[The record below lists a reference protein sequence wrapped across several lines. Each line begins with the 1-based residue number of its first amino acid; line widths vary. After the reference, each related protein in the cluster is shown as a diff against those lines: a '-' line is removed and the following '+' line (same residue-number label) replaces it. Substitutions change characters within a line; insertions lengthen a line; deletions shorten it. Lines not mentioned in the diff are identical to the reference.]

1 MPWQGM
7 HCRAMRF
14 SKKLL
19 KYFIMEFTLKNQ
31 DATSVILSVNI
42 QEADYSALVEKQL
55 KNFRQ
60 KANIPGF
67 RPGMVPMGLI
77 KKQYGTA
84 VKAEEI
90 NKLLQTKIFEY
101 IRENKVDMLGEPLPI
116 EEQQANI
123 NMVEDKEFTFEFEIA
138 LAPKFDAV
146 LDKNDKLAYY
156 RILPTDEMVQ
166 GQVNAYAQ
174 RCGEYK
180 QVDSYENGDM
190 LKGTLAESV
199 EDGVVVREAV
209 MMPSYM
215 KNDEQK
221 ALFAGVKVNDVVT
234 FNPSVAFDGNEAELA
249 SLLKV
254 EKGEVAAHNGEFTFT
269 VAEITRFV
277 ASELN
282 QNVFD
287 AAFGKDA
294 VKSEEEFRAK
304 ISEQFEARFEV
315 ESDYKLLMDVRK
327 YLMEK
332 VGKLEFNESIL
343 RRIMDTNKAEGAE
356 AVSEE
361 DFQKSLTE
369 LTWHLIKE
377 QLARK
382 FEVKVDDNDVLSV
395 AKDATRDQF
404 AQYGMANVPDDLLE
418 NYAKEM
424 LKQDKTREAL
434 INRAV
439 DVKLIAAIKGA
450 VTLEEEKVSVEDFN
464 KKVSENA

>member
-1 MPWQGM
+1 
-7 HCRAMRF
+7 
-14 SKKLL
+14 
-19 KYFIMEFTLKNQ
+19 MEFTLKNQ
-31 DATSVILSVNI
+31 DATSAILSVNI
-42 QEADYSALVEKQL
+42 QEADYAALVEKQL

-60 KANIPGF
+60 KANVPGF

-101 IRENKVDMLGEPLPI
+101 IRENKIDMLGEPLPI

-123 NMVEDKEFTFEFEIA
+123 NMVDDKDFTFEFEIA

-146 LDKNDKLAYY
+146 LDKNDALAYY
-156 RILPTDEMVQ
+156 KIQPTDEMVQ
-166 GQVNAYAQ
+166 GQVDAFAQ

-180 QVDSYENGDM
+180 QVESYENGDM
-190 LKGTLAESV
+190 LKGTLTEAV
-199 EDGVVVREAV
+199 ENGVVVREAV

-215 KNDEQK
+215 KNEDQK
-221 ALFAGVKVNDVVT
+221 ALFAGSKVNDVVT
-234 FNPSVAFDGNEAELA
+234 FNPFTAFDGNEAELA

-254 EKGEVAAHNGEFTFT
+254 EKSEVVAHNGEFTF
-269 VAEITRFV
+269 AISEITRFV
-277 ASELN
+277 ASEVN

-304 ISEQFEARFEV
+304 IAEQFEARFEV
-315 ESDYKLLMDVRK
+315 ESDYKLLMDVRD
-327 YLMEK
+327 YLMNK
-332 VGKLEFNESIL
+332 VGKLEFNEAIL
-343 RRIMDTNKAEGAE
+343 RRIMDSNKAEGE
-356 AVSEE
+356 VVSEE

-369 LTWHLIKE
+369 LRWHLVKE
-377 QLARK
+377 QLAKK
-382 FEVKVDDNDVLSV
+382 FEIKIDDNDVLNV
-395 AKDATRDQF
+395 AKGATRDQF
-404 AQYGMANVPDDLLE
+404 AQYGMANVPEDLLE

-424 LKQDKTREAL
+424 LKQEKTREAL

-439 DVKLIAAIKGA
+439 DVKLIQGIKAAI
-450 VTLEEEKVSVEDFN
+450 TLNEEKVSVEDFN

>member
-1 MPWQGM
+1 
-7 HCRAMRF
+7 
-14 SKKLL
+14 
-19 KYFIMEFTLKNQ
+19 MEFTLKNQ
-31 DATSVILSVNI
+31 DATSAILSVNI
-42 QEADYSALVEKQL
+42 QEADYAALVEKQL

-60 KANIPGF
+60 KANVPGF

-101 IRENKVDMLGEPLPI
+101 IRENKIDMLGEPLPI
-116 EEQQANI
+116 EAQQANI
-123 NMVEDKEFTFEFEIA
+123 NMAEDKEFTFEFEIA

-146 LDKNDKLAYY
+146 LDKGDALAYY
-156 RILPTDEMVQ
+156 KIQPTEEMIQ
-166 GQVNAYAQ
+166 GQVNAFAQ

-180 QVDSYENGDM
+180 QVESFENGDM
-190 LKGTLAESV
+190 LKGTLTEAV
-199 EDGVVVREAV
+199 ENGVVVREAV

-215 KNDEQK
+215 KNDDQK
-221 ALFAGVKVNDVVT
+221 ALFSGAKVNDVVT
-234 FNPSVAFDGNEAELA
+234 FNPFTAFDGNEAELA

-254 EKGEVAAHNGEFTFT
+254 EKSEVAAHNGEFTFAVT
-269 VAEITRFV
+269 EITRFV
-277 ASELN
+277 ASEIN

-304 ISEQFEARFEV
+304 IAEQFEARFEV
-315 ESDYKLLMDVRK
+315 ESDYKLLIDVRD
-327 YLMEK
+327 YLMNK
-332 VGKLEFNESIL
+332 VGKLEFNEAIL
-343 RRIMDTNKAEGAE
+343 RRIMDSNQPEGAE

-369 LTWHLIKE
+369 LRWHLVKE
-377 QLARK
+377 QLAKK
-382 FEVKVDDNDVLSV
+382 FEIKIDDNDVLEV
-395 AKDATRDQF
+395 AKAATRDQF
-404 AQYGMANVPDDLLE
+404 AQYGMANVPEDLLE

-424 LKQDKTREAL
+424 LKQEKTREAL

-439 DVKLIAAIKGA
+439 DVKLIQGIKAAI
-450 VTLEEEKVSVEDFN
+450 TLNEEKVSVEDFN

>member
-1 MPWQGM
+1 
-7 HCRAMRF
+7 
-14 SKKLL
+14 
-19 KYFIMEFTLKNQ
+19 MEFTLKNQ
-31 DATSVILSVNI
+31 DATSAILSVNI
-42 QEADYSALVEKQL
+42 QEADYAALVEKQL

-60 KANIPGF
+60 KANVPGF

-101 IRENKVDMLGEPLPI
+101 IRENKIDMLGEPLPI
-116 EEQQANI
+116 EAQQANI
-123 NMVEDKEFTFEFEIA
+123 NMAEDKEFTFEFEIA

-146 LDKNDKLAYY
+146 LDKGDALAYY
-156 RILPTDEMVQ
+156 KIQPTEEMIQ
-166 GQVNAYAQ
+166 GQVNAFAQ

-180 QVDSYENGDM
+180 QVESFENGDM
-190 LKGTLAESV
+190 LKGTLTEAV
-199 EDGVVVREAV
+199 ENGVVVREAV

-215 KNDEQK
+215 KNDDQK
-221 ALFAGVKVNDVVT
+221 ALFSGAKVNDVVT
-234 FNPSVAFDGNEAELA
+234 FNPFTAFDGNEAELA

-254 EKGEVAAHNGEFTFT
+254 EKSEVAAHNGEFTFAVT
-269 VAEITRFV
+269 EITRFV
-277 ASELN
+277 ASEIN

-304 ISEQFEARFEV
+304 IAEQFEARFEV
-315 ESDYKLLMDVRK
+315 ESDYKLLMDVRD
-327 YLMEK
+327 YLMNK
-332 VGKLEFNESIL
+332 VGKLEFNEAIL
-343 RRIMDTNKAEGAE
+343 RRIMDSNQPEGAE

-369 LTWHLIKE
+369 LRWHLVKE
-377 QLARK
+377 QLAKK
-382 FEVKVDDNDVLSV
+382 FEIKIDDNDVLEV
-395 AKDATRDQF
+395 AKAATRDQF
-404 AQYGMANVPDDLLE
+404 AQYGMANVPEDLLE

-424 LKQDKTREAL
+424 LKQEKTREAL

-439 DVKLIAAIKGA
+439 DVKLIQGIKAAI
-450 VTLEEEKVSVEDFN
+450 TLNEEKVSVEDFN

>member
-1 MPWQGM
+1 
-7 HCRAMRF
+7 
-14 SKKLL
+14 
-19 KYFIMEFTLKNQ
+19 MEFTLKNQ
-31 DATSVILSVNI
+31 SAASAILSVNI

-60 KANIPGF
+60 KANVPGF

-101 IRENKVDMLGEPLPI
+101 IRENKIDMLGEPLPI
-116 EEQQANI
+116 ESQQAGI
-123 NMVEDKEFTFEFEIA
+123 NMAEDKEFTFEFEIA

-156 RILPTDEMVQ
+156 RIQPTDEMIE
-166 GQVNAYAQ
+166 GQVNAFAQ

-180 QVDSYENGDM
+180 QVEAYENGDM

-199 EDGVVVREAV
+199 EEGIVVREAV

-221 ALFAGVKVNDVVT
+221 ALFAGSKLNDVVT
-234 FNPSVAFDGNEAELA
+234 FNPSVAFDNNEAELA

-269 VAEITRFV
+269 ITEITRFV

-282 QNVFD
+282 QTVFD
-287 AAFGKDA
+287 AAFGKDVVTNEA
-294 VKSEEEFRAK
+294 DFRAK
-304 ISEQFEARFEV
+304 IAEQFESRFEV
-315 ESDYKLLMDVRK
+315 ESDYKLLMDVRT

-332 VGKLEFNESIL
+332 VGKLEYDESIL
-343 RRIMDTNKAEGAE
+343 RRIMDGSKQGET
-356 AVSEE
+356 VSEE

-382 FEVKVDDNDVLSV
+382 FEVKVEDNDVLDV
-395 AKDATRDQF
+395 AKAATRDQF

-439 DVKLIAAIKGA
+439 DVKLIQAIKGV

>member
-1 MPWQGM
+1 
-7 HCRAMRF
+7 
-14 SKKLL
+14 
-19 KYFIMEFTLKNQ
+19 MEFTLKNQ
-31 DATSVILSVNI
+31 DATSAILSVNI
-42 QEADYSALVEKQL
+42 QEADYAALVEKQL

-60 KANIPGF
+60 KANVPGF

-101 IRENKVDMLGEPLPI
+101 IRENKIDMLGEPLPI

-156 RILPTDEMVQ
+156 RIQPTDEMIQ
-166 GQVNAYAQ
+166 GQVNAFAQ

-180 QVDSYENGDM
+180 QVESYENGDM
-190 LKGTLAESV
+190 LKGTLTESV
-199 EDGVVVREAV
+199 EDGIVVREAV

-221 ALFAGVKVNDVVT
+221 ALFEGSKLNDVVT
-234 FNPSVAFDGNEAELA
+234 FNPFTAFAGNEAELA

-269 VAEITRFV
+269 VSEITRFV
-277 ASELN
+277 ASEVN

-304 ISEQFEARFEV
+304 IAQQFEVRFEV
-315 ESDYKLLMDVRK
+315 ESDYKLLMDVRD

-332 VGKLEFNESIL
+332 VGKLEFNEAIL
-343 RRIMDTNKAEGAE
+343 RRIMDSNKAEGE
-356 AVSEE
+356 TVSEE

-369 LTWHLIKE
+369 LRWHLVKE
-377 QLARK
+377 QLAKK
-382 FEVKVDDNDVLSV
+382 FEIKIDDNDVLNV
-395 AKDATRDQF
+395 AKGATRDQF
-404 AQYGMANVPDDLLE
+404 AQYGMANVPEDLLE

-424 LKQDKTREAL
+424 LKQEKTREAL

-439 DVKLIAAIKGA
+439 DVKLIQGIKAAI
-450 VTLEEEKVSVEDFN
+450 TLNEEKISVEDFN

>member
-1 MPWQGM
+1 
-7 HCRAMRF
+7 
-14 SKKLL
+14 
-19 KYFIMEFTLKNQ
+19 MEFTLKTQ
-31 DATSVILSVNI
+31 DATSAILSVNI

-101 IRENKVDMLGEPLPI
+101 IRENKVDMLGELLPI
-116 EEQQANI
+116 EAQQAGI
-123 NMVEDKEFTFEFEIA
+123 NMAEDKEFTFEFEIA

-146 LDKNDKLAYY
+146 LDKNDSLPYY
-156 RILPTDEMVQ
+156 RIQPTEEMIE
-166 GQVNAYAQ
+166 GQVNAFAQ

-180 QVDSYENGDM
+180 QVESYENGDM
-190 LKGTLAESV
+190 LKGTLTEAV
-199 EDGVVVREAV
+199 EGGVVVREAV

-215 KNDEQK
+215 KNDDQK
-221 ALFAGVKVNDVVT
+221 ALFAGAKVNDVVT
-234 FNPSVAFDGNEAELA
+234 FNPFTAYDGNEAELA

-254 EKGEVAAHNGEFTFT
+254 EKGEVAAHNGEFTYAVT
-269 VAEITRFV
+269 EITRFV

-287 AAFGKDA
+287 SAFGKDA

-304 ISEQFEARFEV
+304 IAEQFAARFEV
-315 ESDYKLLMDVRK
+315 ESDYKLLMDVRA

-332 VGKLEFNESIL
+332 LGKFEFNESIL
-343 RRIMDTNKAEGAE
+343 RRIMDSNKAEGAE

-369 LTWHLIKE
+369 LSWHLIKE
-377 QLARK
+377 QLAK
-382 FEVKVDDNDVLSV
+382 KYEIKIDDNDVLSV

-424 LKQDKTREAL
+424 LKQEKTREAL

-439 DVKLIAAIKGA
+439 DVKLIASVKGA
-450 VTLEEEKVSVEDFN
+450 ITLAEENISVEDFN

>member
-1 MPWQGM
+1 
-7 HCRAMRF
+7 
-14 SKKLL
+14 
-19 KYFIMEFTLKNQ
+19 
-31 DATSVILSVNI
+31 
-42 QEADYSALVEKQL
+42 
-55 KNFRQ
+55 
-60 KANIPGF
+60 
-67 RPGMVPMGLI
+67 
-77 KKQYGTA
+77 
-84 VKAEEI
+84 
-90 NKLLQTKIFEY
+90 
-101 IRENKVDMLGEPLPI
+101 MLGEPLPI
-116 EEQQANI
+116 EAQQAGI
-123 NMVEDKEFTFEFEIA
+123 NMAEDKDFTFEFEIA

-156 RILPTDEMVQ
+156 KIQPTEEMIES
-166 GQVNAYAQ
+166 QVNMFAQ

-180 QVDSYENGDM
+180 QVEAYENGDM
-190 LKGTLAESV
+190 LKGTLTEAV

-215 KNDEQK
+215 KNDDQK
-221 ALFAGVKVNDVVT
+221 ALFAGAKLNDVVT
-234 FNPSVAFDGNEAELA
+234 FNPFVAFDGNEAELA

-254 EKGEVAAHNGEFTFT
+254 EKNEVAAHNGEFTFT
-269 VAEITRFV
+269 ITEITRFV

-304 ISEQFEARFEV
+304 IAEQFEARFEV
-315 ESDYKLLMDVRK
+315 ESDYKLLMDVRE
-327 YLMEK
+327 YLMNK
-332 VGKLEFNESIL
+332 VGKLEFDEAIL
-343 RRIMDTNKAEGAE
+343 RRIMDMNKAEGAE

-377 QLARK
+377 QLAKK
-382 FEVKVDDNDVLSV
+382 FEVKIDDNDVLGV

-434 INRAV
+434 VNRAV
-439 DVKLIAAIKGA
+439 DVKLIKSIKET
-450 VTLEEEKVSVEDFN
+450 VTLQEEKVSVDEFN
-464 KKVSENA
+464 KKVSEKA

>member
-1 MPWQGM
+1 
-7 HCRAMRF
+7 
-14 SKKLL
+14 
-19 KYFIMEFTLKNQ
+19 MEFTLKNQ
-31 DATSVILSVNI
+31 DATSAILSVNI
-42 QEADYSALVEKQL
+42 QEADYAALVEKQL

-101 IRENKVDMLGEPLPI
+101 IRENKIDMLGEPLPI

-146 LDKNDKLAYY
+146 LDKNDTLAYY
-156 RILPTDEMVQ
+156 KIQPTDEMVQ
-166 GQVNAYAQ
+166 GQVDAYAQ

-180 QVDSYENGDM
+180 QVESYENGDM
-190 LKGTLAESV
+190 LKGTLTEAV
-199 EDGVVVREAV
+199 ENGVVVREAV
-209 MMPSYM
+209 MMPAYM

-221 ALFAGVKVNDVVT
+221 ALFAGSKVNDVVT
-234 FNPSVAFDGNEAELA
+234 FNPFTAFDGNEAELA

-254 EKGEVAAHNGEFTFT
+254 EKGEVAAHNGEFTF
-269 VAEITRFV
+269 AISEITRFV
-277 ASELN
+277 ASEVN

-304 ISEQFEARFEV
+304 IAEQFEARFEV
-315 ESDYKLLMDVRK
+315 ESDYKLLMDVRD
-327 YLMEK
+327 YLMNK
-332 VGKLEFNESIL
+332 VGKLEFNEAIL
-343 RRIMDTNKAEGAE
+343 RRIMDSNKAEGE
-356 AVSEE
+356 TVSEE

-369 LTWHLIKE
+369 LRWHLVKE
-377 QLARK
+377 QLAKK
-382 FEVKVDDNDVLSV
+382 FEVKIDDNDVLEV
-395 AKDATRDQF
+395 AKGATRDQF
-404 AQYGMANVPDDLLE
+404 AQYGMANVPEDLLE

-424 LKQDKTREAL
+424 LKQEKTREAL

-439 DVKLIAAIKGA
+439 DVKLIKGIKAAI
-450 VTLEEEKVSVEDFN
+450 TLNEEKVSVEDFN

>member
-1 MPWQGM
+1 
-7 HCRAMRF
+7 
-14 SKKLL
+14 
-19 KYFIMEFTLKNQ
+19 MEFTLKNQ
-31 DATSVILSVNI
+31 DATSAILSVNI
-42 QEADYSALVEKQL
+42 QEADYAALVEKQL

-146 LDKNDKLAYY
+146 LDKNDTLAYY
-156 RILPTDEMVQ
+156 RIQPTDEMVQ
-166 GQVNAYAQ
+166 GQVDAFAQ

-180 QVDSYENGDM
+180 QVEAYENGDM
-190 LKGTLAESV
+190 LKGTLTESV
-199 EDGVVVREAV
+199 EEGIVVREAV

-221 ALFAGVKVNDVVT
+221 ALFAGAKVNDVVT
-234 FNPSVAFDGNEAELA
+234 FNPFTAFDGNEAELA

-254 EKGEVAAHNGEFTFT
+254 EKSEVAAHNGEFTFT
-269 VAEITRFV
+269 VTEITRFV
-277 ASELN
+277 ASEIN

-304 ISEQFEARFEV
+304 IAEQFEARFEV
-315 ESDYKLLMDVRK
+315 ESDYKLLMDVRE
-327 YLMEK
+327 YLMNK
-332 VGKLEFNESIL
+332 VGKLEFNEAIL
-343 RRIMDTNKAEGAE
+343 RRIMDSNKAEGE
-356 AVSEE
+356 TVSEE

-369 LTWHLIKE
+369 LRWHLVKE
-377 QLARK
+377 QLAKK
-382 FEVKVDDNDVLSV
+382 FEIKIDDNDVLGV
-395 AKDATRDQF
+395 AKAATRDQF
-404 AQYGMANVPDDLLE
+404 AQYGMANVPEDLLE

-424 LKQDKTREAL
+424 LKQEKTREAL

-439 DVKLIAAIKGA
+439 DVKLIQAIKAAI
-450 VTLEEEKVSVEDFN
+450 TLNEEKVSVEDFN

>member
-1 MPWQGM
+1 
-7 HCRAMRF
+7 
-14 SKKLL
+14 
-19 KYFIMEFTLKNQ
+19 MEFTLKNQ
-31 DATSVILSVNI
+31 SAVSAILSVNI

-101 IRENKVDMLGEPLPI
+101 IRENKIDMLGEPLPI
-116 EEQQANI
+116 EAQQAGI
-123 NMVEDKEFTFEFEIA
+123 NMAEDKDFTFEFEIA

-156 RILPTDEMVQ
+156 KIQPTEEMIES
-166 GQVNAYAQ
+166 QVNMFAQ

-180 QVDSYENGDM
+180 QVEAYENGDM
-190 LKGTLAESV
+190 LKGTLTEAV

-215 KNDEQK
+215 KNDDQK
-221 ALFAGVKVNDVVT
+221 ALFAGAKLNDVVT
-234 FNPSVAFDGNEAELA
+234 FNPFVAFDGNEAELA

-254 EKGEVAAHNGEFTFT
+254 EKNEVAAHNGEFTFT
-269 VAEITRFV
+269 ITEITRFV

-304 ISEQFEARFEV
+304 IAEQFEARFEV
-315 ESDYKLLMDVRK
+315 ESDYKLLMDVRE
-327 YLMEK
+327 YLMNK
-332 VGKLEFNESIL
+332 VGKLEFDEAIL
-343 RRIMDTNKAEGAE
+343 RRIMDMNKAEGAE

-377 QLARK
+377 QLAKK
-382 FEVKVDDNDVLSV
+382 FEVKIDDNDVLGV

-434 INRAV
+434 VNRAV
-439 DVKLIAAIKGA
+439 DVKLIKSIKET
-450 VTLEEEKVSVEDFN
+450 VTLQEEKVSVDEFN
-464 KKVSENA
+464 KKVSEKA

>member
-1 MPWQGM
+1 
-7 HCRAMRF
+7 
-14 SKKLL
+14 
-19 KYFIMEFTLKNQ
+19 MEITLKNQ
-31 DATSVILSVNI
+31 DATSARLVVNI

-60 KANIPGF
+60 KANVPGF

-77 KKQYGTA
+77 KKQYGVA

-101 IRENKVDMLGEPLPI
+101 IKENKVDMLGEPLPI
-116 EEQQANI
+116 EEQQAGI
-123 NMVEDKEFTFEFEIA
+123 NMAEDKEFTFEFEVA
-138 LAPKFDAV
+138 LAPKFEAV
-146 LDKNDKLAYY
+146 LDKSDALPYY
-156 RILPTDEMVQ
+156 RIEPTKEMID
-166 GQVNAYAQ
+166 GQANAFAQ

-180 QVDSYENGDM
+180 QVEAYENGDM

-199 EDGVVVREAV
+199 EEGIVVREAV
-209 MMPSYM
+209 MMPAYM
-215 KNDEQK
+215 KNDDQK
-221 ALFAGVKVNDVVT
+221 ALFAGAKVNDVVT
-234 FNPSVAFDGNEAELA
+234 FNPSVAFNNNEAELA

-254 EKGEVAAHNGEFTFT
+254 EKSEVAAHAGEFTFT
-269 VAEITRFV
+269 ISEITRFV
-277 ASELN
+277 ASEIN

-287 AAFGKDA
+287 AAFGKDV

-304 ISEQFEARFEV
+304 IAEQFAGRFEV
-315 ESDYKLLMDVRK
+315 ESDYKLLMDVRS

-343 RRIMDTNKAEGAE
+343 RRIMDMSKAEGAE

-377 QLARK
+377 QLAKK
-382 FEVKVDDNDVLSV
+382 FEIKIDDNDVLAV

-404 AQYGMANVPDDLLE
+404 AQYGMANVPEDLLE

-439 DVKLIAAIKGA
+439 DVKLIQSIKN
-450 VTLEEEKVSVEDFN
+450 VITLNEETVSVEDFN

>member
-1 MPWQGM
+1 
-7 HCRAMRF
+7 
-14 SKKLL
+14 
-19 KYFIMEFTLKNQ
+19 MEFTLKNQ
-31 DATSVILSVNI
+31 SATSAILSVTI
-42 QEADYSALVEKQL
+42 LEADYSALVEKQL

-60 KANIPGF
+60 KANVPGF

-101 IRENKVDMLGEPLPI
+101 IRENKIDMLGEPLPI
-116 EEQQANI
+116 EEQQAGI
-123 NMVEDKEFTFEFEIA
+123 NMAADKDFTFEFEIA
-138 LAPKFDAV
+138 LAPKFEAS
-146 LDKNDKLAYY
+146 LDSNDKLAYY
-156 RILPTDEMVQ
+156 RIQPTEEMIE
-166 GQVNAYAQ
+166 GQVNAFAQ

-180 QVDSYENGDM
+180 QVESYENGDM
-190 LKGTLAESV
+190 LKGTLTESV
-199 EDGVVVREAV
+199 EDGIVVREAV

-215 KNDEQK
+215 KTPEQQ

-234 FNPSVAFDGNEAELA
+234 FNPFIAFAGNEAELA

-254 EKGEVAAHNGEFTFT
+254 EKNEVAAHKGEFTFAVT
-269 VAEITRFV
+269 EITRFV
-277 ASELN
+277 ASEIN

-294 VKSEEEFRAK
+294 VTNEADFRAK
-304 ISEQFEARFEV
+304 IAEQFETRFEV
-315 ESDYKLLMDVRK
+315 ESDYKLLMDVRA

-332 VGKLEFNESIL
+332 VGKLEFDEAIL
-343 RRIMDTNKAEGAE
+343 RRIMDMNKAEGAE

-382 FEVKVDDNDVLSV
+382 FEVKIDDNDVLGV
-395 AKDATRDQF
+395 AKAATRDQF
-404 AQYGMANVPDDLLE
+404 AQYGMANVPEELLE

-434 INRAV
+434 VNRAV
-439 DVKLIAAIKGA
+439 DVKLIQAIKGT
-450 VTLEEEKVSVEDFN
+450 VTLAEEKVSVDDFN
-464 KKVSENA
+464 KMVSENA

>member
-1 MPWQGM
+1 
-7 HCRAMRF
+7 
-14 SKKLL
+14 
-19 KYFIMEFTLKNQ
+19 MEFTLKNQ
-31 DATSVILSVNI
+31 DATSAILSVNI
-42 QEADYSALVEKQL
+42 QEADYAALVEKQL

-101 IRENKVDMLGEPLPI
+101 IRENKIDMLGEPLPI

-123 NMVEDKEFTFEFEIA
+123 NMVEDKDFTFEFEIA

-146 LDKNDKLAYY
+146 LDKNDALAYY
-156 RILPTDEMVQ
+156 RIQPTEEMIQ
-166 GQVNAYAQ
+166 SQVDAFAQ

-180 QVDSYENGDM
+180 QVEAYENGDM
-190 LKGTLAESV
+190 LKGTLTEAV
-199 EDGVVVREAV
+199 ENGVVVREAV

-215 KNDEQK
+215 KNDDQK
-221 ALFAGVKVNDVVT
+221 ALFAGSKVNDVVT
-234 FNPSVAFDGNEAELA
+234 FNPFTAFDGNEAELA

-254 EKGEVAAHNGEFTFT
+254 EKNEVAAHNGEFTFA
-269 VAEITRFV
+269 VNEITRFV
-277 ASELN
+277 ASEIN

-304 ISEQFEARFEV
+304 IAEQFEARFEV
-315 ESDYKLLMDVRK
+315 ESDYKLLMDTRD
-327 YLMEK
+327 YLMNK
-332 VGKLEFNESIL
+332 VGKLEFNEAIL
-343 RRIMDTNKAEGAE
+343 RRIMDSNKAEGE
-356 AVSEE
+356 TVSED

-369 LTWHLIKE
+369 LRWHLVKE
-377 QLARK
+377 QLAKK
-382 FEVKVDDNDVLSV
+382 FEVKIDDNDVLEV
-395 AKDATRDQF
+395 AKGATRDQF
-404 AQYGMANVPDDLLE
+404 AQYGMANVPEDLLE

-424 LKQDKTREAL
+424 LKQEKTREAL

-439 DVKLIAAIKGA
+439 DVKLIQGIKAAI
-450 VTLEEEKVSVEDFN
+450 TLNEEKVSVEDFN

>member
-1 MPWQGM
+1 
-7 HCRAMRF
+7 
-14 SKKLL
+14 
-19 KYFIMEFTLKNQ
+19 MEFTLKNQ
-31 DATSVILSVNI
+31 DATSAILSVNI
-42 QEADYSALVEKQL
+42 QEADYAALVEKQL

-101 IRENKVDMLGEPLPI
+101 IRENKIDMLGEPLPI

-123 NMVEDKEFTFEFEIA
+123 NMVDDKDFTFEFEIA

-146 LDKNDKLAYY
+146 LDKNDALAYY
-156 RILPTDEMVQ
+156 KIQPTDEMVQ
-166 GQVNAYAQ
+166 GQVDAFAQ

-180 QVDSYENGDM
+180 QVESYENGDM
-190 LKGTLAESV
+190 LKGTLTEAV
-199 EDGVVVREAV
+199 ENGVVVREAV

-215 KNDEQK
+215 KNDDQK
-221 ALFAGVKVNDVVT
+221 ALFAGSKVNDVVT
-234 FNPSVAFDGNEAELA
+234 FNPFTAFDGNEAELA

-254 EKGEVAAHNGEFTFT
+254 EKSEVAAHNGEFTF
-269 VAEITRFV
+269 AISEITRFV
-277 ASELN
+277 ASEVN

-304 ISEQFEARFEV
+304 IAEQFEARFEV
-315 ESDYKLLMDVRK
+315 ESDYKLLMDVRD
-327 YLMEK
+327 YLMNK
-332 VGKLEFNESIL
+332 VGKLEFNEAIL
-343 RRIMDTNKAEGAE
+343 RRIMDSNKAEGE
-356 AVSEE
+356 VVSEE

-369 LTWHLIKE
+369 LRWHLVKE
-377 QLARK
+377 QLAKK
-382 FEVKVDDNDVLSV
+382 FEIKIDDNDVLNV
-395 AKDATRDQF
+395 AKGATRDQF
-404 AQYGMANVPDDLLE
+404 AQYGMANVPEDLLE

-424 LKQDKTREAL
+424 LKQEKTREAL

-439 DVKLIAAIKGA
+439 DVKLIQGVKAAI
-450 VTLEEEKVSVEDFN
+450 TLNEEKVSVEDFN

>member
-1 MPWQGM
+1 
-7 HCRAMRF
+7 
-14 SKKLL
+14 
-19 KYFIMEFTLKNQ
+19 MEFTLKNQ
-31 DATSVILSVNI
+31 DATSAILSVNI
-42 QEADYSALVEKQL
+42 QEADYAALVEKQL

-101 IRENKVDMLGEPLPI
+101 IRENKIDMLGEPLPI

-123 NMVEDKEFTFEFEIA
+123 NMVDDKDFTFEFEIA

-146 LDKNDKLAYY
+146 LDKNDALAYY
-156 RILPTDEMVQ
+156 KIQPTDEMVQ
-166 GQVNAYAQ
+166 GQVDAFAQ

-180 QVDSYENGDM
+180 QVESYENGDM
-190 LKGTLAESV
+190 LKGTLTEAV
-199 EDGVVVREAV
+199 ENGVVVREAV

-215 KNDEQK
+215 KNEDQK
-221 ALFAGVKVNDVVT
+221 ALFAGSKVNDVVT
-234 FNPSVAFDGNEAELA
+234 FNPFTAFDGNEAELA

-254 EKGEVAAHNGEFTFT
+254 EKSEVAAHNGEFTF
-269 VAEITRFV
+269 AISEITRFV
-277 ASELN
+277 ASEVN

-304 ISEQFEARFEV
+304 IAEQFEARFEV
-315 ESDYKLLMDVRK
+315 ESDYKLLMDVRD
-327 YLMEK
+327 YLMNK
-332 VGKLEFNESIL
+332 VGKLEFNEAIL
-343 RRIMDTNKAEGAE
+343 RRIMDSNKAEGE
-356 AVSEE
+356 VVSEE

-369 LTWHLIKE
+369 LRWHLVKE
-377 QLARK
+377 QLAKK
-382 FEVKVDDNDVLSV
+382 FEIKIDDNDVLNV
-395 AKDATRDQF
+395 AKGATRDQF
-404 AQYGMANVPDDLLE
+404 AQYGMANVPEDLLE

-424 LKQDKTREAL
+424 LKQEKTREAL

-439 DVKLIAAIKGA
+439 DVKLIQGIKAAI
-450 VTLEEEKVSVEDFN
+450 TLNEEKVSVEDFN

>member
-1 MPWQGM
+1 
-7 HCRAMRF
+7 
-14 SKKLL
+14 
-19 KYFIMEFTLKNQ
+19 MEITLKNQ
-31 DATSVILSVNI
+31 DATSARLVVNI

-60 KANIPGF
+60 KANVPGF

-77 KKQYGTA
+77 KKQYGVA

-116 EEQQANI
+116 EEQQAGI
-123 NMVEDKEFTFEFEIA
+123 NMAEDKEFTFEFEVA
-138 LAPKFDAV
+138 LAPKFEAV
-146 LDKNDKLAYY
+146 LDKSDALPYY
-156 RILPTDEMVQ
+156 RIEPTKEMID
-166 GQVNAYAQ
+166 GQANAFAQ

-180 QVDSYENGDM
+180 QVEAYENGDM

-199 EDGVVVREAV
+199 EEGIVVREAV
-209 MMPSYM
+209 MMPAYM
-215 KNDEQK
+215 KNDDQK
-221 ALFAGVKVNDVVT
+221 ALFAGAKVNDVVT
-234 FNPSVAFDGNEAELA
+234 FNPSVAFNNNEAELA

-254 EKGEVAAHNGEFTFT
+254 EKSEVAAHAGEFTFT
-269 VAEITRFV
+269 ISEITRFV
-277 ASELN
+277 ASEIN

-287 AAFGKDA
+287 AAFGKDV

-304 ISEQFEARFEV
+304 IAEQFAGRFEV
-315 ESDYKLLMDVRK
+315 ESDYKLLMDVRS

-343 RRIMDTNKAEGAE
+343 RRIMDMSKAEGAE
-356 AVSEE
+356 TVSEE

-377 QLARK
+377 QLAKK
-382 FEVKVDDNDVLSV
+382 FEIKIDDNDVLAV

-404 AQYGMANVPDDLLE
+404 AQYGMANVPEDLLE

-439 DVKLIAAIKGA
+439 DVKLIQSIKA
-450 VTLEEEKVSVEDFN
+450 VITLNEETVSVEDFN

>member
-1 MPWQGM
+1 
-7 HCRAMRF
+7 
-14 SKKLL
+14 
-19 KYFIMEFTLKNQ
+19 MEFTLKNQ
-31 DATSVILSVNI
+31 DATSAILSVNI

-101 IRENKVDMLGEPLPI
+101 IRENKIDMLGEPLPI
-116 EEQQANI
+116 ESQQAGI
-123 NMVEDKEFTFEFEIA
+123 NMAEDKEFTFEFEIA
-138 LAPKFDAV
+138 LAPKFDAT

-156 RILPTDEMVQ
+156 RIQPTDEMIE

-180 QVDSYENGDM
+180 KVDSFENGDM
-190 LKGTLAESV
+190 LKGTLTESV
-199 EDGVVVREAV
+199 EDGIVVRDAV

-215 KNDEQK
+215 KNDDQK
-221 ALFAGVKVNDVVT
+221 ALFAGAKVNDVVT
-234 FNPSVAFDGNEAELA
+234 FNPSVAFDNNEAELS

-254 EKGEVAAHNGEFTFT
+254 EKGEVAAHNGEFTFAVT
-269 VAEITRFV
+269 EITRFV

-282 QNVFD
+282 QTVFD
-287 AAFGKDA
+287 AAFGKDVVTNEA
-294 VKSEEEFRAK
+294 DFRAK
-304 ISEQFEARFEV
+304 IAEQFEARFEV
-315 ESDYKLLMDVRK
+315 ESDYKLLLDVRA
-327 YLMEK
+327 YLTEK
-332 VGKLEFNESIL
+332 LGKFEYNESIL
-343 RRIMDTNKAEGAE
+343 RRVMEGNRAEGAE
-356 AVSEE
+356 AVSDE
-361 DFQKSLTE
+361 DFQKSLNE

-382 FEVKVDDNDVLSV
+382 FEIKVDDNDVLNV
-395 AKDATRDQF
+395 AKAATRDQF
-404 AQYGMANVPDDLLE
+404 AQYGMANVPEDLLE
-418 NYAKEM
+418 NYAKDM
-424 LKQDKTREAL
+424 LKQDRTREAL
-434 INRAV
+434 VNRAV
-439 DVKLIAAIKGA
+439 DVKLIEAIKSA
-450 VTLEEEKVSVEDFN
+450 VTLNEEKISVEDFN

>member
-1 MPWQGM
+1 
-7 HCRAMRF
+7 
-14 SKKLL
+14 
-19 KYFIMEFTLKNQ
+19 MEFTFKNQ
-31 DATSVILSVNI
+31 DATSAILSVSI

-55 KNFRQ
+55 KNIRQ
-60 KANIPGF
+60 KANFPGF
-67 RPGMVPMGLI
+67 RPGMVPIGLV
-77 KKQYGTA
+77 KKQYGVA

-101 IRENKVDMLGEPLPI
+101 IKENKVDMLGEPLPI
-116 EEQQANI
+116 EEQQASI
-123 NMVEDKEFTFEFEIA
+123 NMVEDKEFTFEFEVA

-146 LDKNDKLAYY
+146 LDGNDKLAYY
-156 RILPTDEMVQ
+156 KIQPSEEMIE
-166 GQVNAYAQ
+166 GQVKAYAQ

-180 QVDSYENGDM
+180 QVESCEDGDM
-190 LKGTLAESV
+190 LKGTLTESV
-199 EDGVVVREAV
+199 ENGIVVREAV
-209 MMPSYM
+209 MMPLYM
-215 KNDEQK
+215 KNADQK
-221 ALFAGVKVNDVVT
+221 ALFAGAKVNDVIT
-234 FNPSVAFDGNEAELA
+234 FNPSVAFDNNEAELS

-254 EKGEVAAHNGEFTFT
+254 EKAEVAAHNGEFTFA

-282 QNVFD
+282 QDVFD

-294 VKSEEEFRAK
+294 VKTEEEFRAK
-304 ISEQFEARFEV
+304 IAEQFESRFEV
-315 ESDYKLLMDVRK
+315 ESDYKLLMDVRT

-343 RRIMDTNKAEGAE
+343 RRIMDMSKPEGAE

-361 DFQKSLTE
+361 EFQKSLTE

-377 QLARK
+377 QLAKK
-382 FEVKVDDNDVLSV
+382 FEVKIGDKDVLEV
-395 AKDATRDQF
+395 AKGATRDQF
-404 AQYGMANVPDDLLE
+404 AQYGMANVPEDLLE

-439 DVKLIAAIKGA
+439 DVKLIQSIKG
-450 VTLEEEKVSVEDFN
+450 VITLNEEKVSVEDFN

>member
-1 MPWQGM
+1 
-7 HCRAMRF
+7 
-14 SKKLL
+14 
-19 KYFIMEFTLKNQ
+19 MEFTLKNQ
-31 DATSVILSVNI
+31 SAASAILSVNI

-101 IRENKVDMLGEPLPI
+101 IRENKIDMLGEPLPI
-116 EEQQANI
+116 ESQQAGI
-123 NMVEDKEFTFEFEIA
+123 NMAEDKEFTFEFEIA

-156 RILPTDEMVQ
+156 RIQPTDEMID
-166 GQVNAYAQ
+166 GQVNAFAQ

-180 QVDSYENGDM
+180 QVEAYENGDM

-199 EDGVVVREAV
+199 EEGIVVREAV

-221 ALFAGVKVNDVVT
+221 ALFAGSKLNDVVT
-234 FNPSVAFDGNEAELA
+234 FNPSVAFDNNEAELA

-254 EKGEVAAHNGEFTFT
+254 EKADVAAHNGEFTFT
-269 VAEITRFV
+269 ITEITRFV

-282 QNVFD
+282 QTVFD
-287 AAFGKDA
+287 AAFGKDVVTNEA
-294 VKSEEEFRAK
+294 DFRAK
-304 ISEQFEARFEV
+304 IAEQFESRFEV
-315 ESDYKLLMDVRK
+315 ESDYKLLMDVRT

-332 VGKLEFNESIL
+332 VGKLEYDEAIL
-343 RRIMDTNKAEGAE
+343 RRIMDGSKQGET
-356 AVSEE
+356 VSEE

-382 FEVKVDDNDVLSV
+382 FEVKVEDNDVLDV
-395 AKDATRDQF
+395 AKAATRDQF

-424 LKQDKTREAL
+424 LKQEKTREAL

-439 DVKLIAAIKGA
+439 DVKLIQAIKGV

>member
-1 MPWQGM
+1 
-7 HCRAMRF
+7 
-14 SKKLL
+14 
-19 KYFIMEFTLKNQ
+19 MEFTLKTQ
-31 DATSVILSVNI
+31 DATSAILSVNI

-116 EEQQANI
+116 EAQQAGI
-123 NMVEDKEFTFEFEIA
+123 NMAEDKEFTFEFEIA

-146 LDKNDKLAYY
+146 LDKNDSLPYY
-156 RILPTDEMVQ
+156 RIQPTEEMIE
-166 GQVNAYAQ
+166 GQVNAFAQ

-180 QVDSYENGDM
+180 QVESYENGDM
-190 LKGTLAESV
+190 LKGTLTESV
-199 EDGVVVREAV
+199 EEGIVVREAV

-221 ALFAGVKVNDVVT
+221 ALFAGVKLNDVVT
-234 FNPSVAFDGNEAELA
+234 FNPFTAFDGNEAELA

-254 EKGEVAAHNGEFTFT
+254 EKSEVAAHNGEFTFT
-269 VAEITRFV
+269 VTEITRFV
-277 ASELN
+277 ASEIN

-304 ISEQFEARFEV
+304 IAEQFEARFEV
-315 ESDYKLLMDVRK
+315 ESDYKLLMDVRE
-327 YLMEK
+327 YLMNK
-332 VGKLEFNESIL
+332 VGKLEFNEAIL
-343 RRIMDTNKAEGAE
+343 RRIMDSNKAEGE
-356 AVSEE
+356 TVSEE

-369 LTWHLIKE
+369 LRWHLVKE
-377 QLARK
+377 QLAKK
-382 FEVKVDDNDVLSV
+382 FEIKIDDNDVLGV
-395 AKDATRDQF
+395 AKAATRDQF
-404 AQYGMANVPDDLLE
+404 AQYGMANVPEDLLE

-424 LKQDKTREAL
+424 LKQEKTREAL

-439 DVKLIAAIKGA
+439 DVKLIQAIKAAI
-450 VTLEEEKVSVEDFN
+450 TLNEEKVSVEDFN

>member
-1 MPWQGM
+1 
-7 HCRAMRF
+7 
-14 SKKLL
+14 
-19 KYFIMEFTLKNQ
+19 MEFTLKNQ
-31 DATSVILSVNI
+31 DATSAILSVNI
-42 QEADYSALVEKQL
+42 QEADYAALVEKQL

-60 KANIPGF
+60 KANVPGF

-101 IRENKVDMLGEPLPI
+101 IRENKIDMLGEPLPI

-156 RILPTDEMVQ
+156 RIQPTDEMIQ
-166 GQVNAYAQ
+166 GQVNAFAQ

-180 QVDSYENGDM
+180 QVESYENGDM
-190 LKGTLAESV
+190 LKGTLTESV
-199 EDGVVVREAV
+199 EDGIVVREAV

-221 ALFAGVKVNDVVT
+221 ALFEGSKLNDVVT
-234 FNPSVAFDGNEAELA
+234 FNPFTAFAGNEAELA

-254 EKGEVAAHNGEFTFT
+254 EKCEVAAHNGEFTFT
-269 VAEITRFV
+269 VSEITRFV
-277 ASELN
+277 ASEVN

-304 ISEQFEARFEV
+304 IAQQFEERFEV
-315 ESDYKLLMDVRK
+315 ESDYKLLMDVRD

-332 VGKLEFNESIL
+332 VGKLEFNEAIL
-343 RRIMDTNKAEGAE
+343 RRIMDSNKAEGE
-356 AVSEE
+356 TVSEE

-369 LTWHLIKE
+369 LRWHLVKE
-377 QLARK
+377 QLAKK
-382 FEVKVDDNDVLSV
+382 FEIKIDDNDVLNV
-395 AKDATRDQF
+395 AKGATRDQF
-404 AQYGMANVPDDLLE
+404 AQYGMANVPEDLLE

-424 LKQDKTREAL
+424 LKQEKTREAL

-439 DVKLIAAIKGA
+439 DVKLIQGIKGV
-450 VTLEEEKVSVEDFN
+450 VTLAEEKVSVEDFN

>member
-1 MPWQGM
+1 
-7 HCRAMRF
+7 
-14 SKKLL
+14 
-19 KYFIMEFTLKNQ
+19 MEFTLKNQ
-31 DATSVILSVNI
+31 SASSAILSVNI

-60 KANIPGF
+60 KANVPGF
-67 RPGMVPMGLI
+67 RPGMVPMGLV

-101 IRENKVDMLGEPLPI
+101 IRENKIDMLGEPLPI
-116 EEQQANI
+116 ESQQAGI
-123 NMVEDKEFTFEFEIA
+123 NMAEDKEFTFEFEIA
-138 LAPKFDAV
+138 LAPKFEAV
-146 LDKNDKLAYY
+146 LDNNDKLAYY
-156 RILPTDEMVQ
+156 RIQPTEEMIN
-166 GQVNAYAQ
+166 GQVNAFAQ

-180 QVDSYENGDM
+180 QVESYENGDM
-190 LKGTLAESV
+190 RKGTLAESV
-199 EDGVVVREAV
+199 EEGIVVREAV

-215 KNDEQK
+215 KNDDQK
-221 ALFAGVKVNDVVT
+221 ALFAGSKVNDVVT
-234 FNPSVAFDGNEAELA
+234 FNPCVAFDNNEAELA

-269 VAEITRFV
+269 ITEITRFV

-282 QNVFD
+282 QTVFD
-287 AAFGKDA
+287 AAFGKDVVTNEA
-294 VKSEEEFRAK
+294 DFRAK
-304 ISEQFEARFEV
+304 IAEQFEARFEV
-315 ESDYKLLMDVRK
+315 ESDYKLLMDVRT

-332 VGKLEFNESIL
+332 VGKLEYDEAIL
-343 RRIMDTNKAEGAE
+343 RRIMDGSKQPGET
-356 AVSEE
+356 VSEE
-361 DFQKSLTE
+361 EFQKSLTE

-382 FEVKVDDNDVLSV
+382 FEIKVDDNDVLDV
-395 AKDATRDQF
+395 AKAATRDQF
-404 AQYGMANVPDDLLE
+404 AQYGMANVPEDLLE

-439 DVKLIAAIKGA
+439 DVKLINAIKGV

>member
-1 MPWQGM
+1 
-7 HCRAMRF
+7 
-14 SKKLL
+14 
-19 KYFIMEFTLKNQ
+19 MEFTLKNQ
-31 DATSVILSVNI
+31 SASSAILSVNI

-60 KANIPGF
+60 KANVPGF
-67 RPGMVPMGLI
+67 RPGMVPMGLV

-101 IRENKVDMLGEPLPI
+101 IRENKIDMLGEPLPI
-116 EEQQANI
+116 ESQQAGI
-123 NMVEDKEFTFEFEIA
+123 NMAEDKEFTFEFEIA
-138 LAPKFDAV
+138 LAPKFEAV
-146 LDKNDKLAYY
+146 LDNNDKLAYY
-156 RILPTDEMVQ
+156 RIQPTEEMIN

-180 QVDSYENGDM
+180 QVESYENGDM

-199 EDGVVVREAV
+199 EEGIVVREAV

-215 KNDEQK
+215 KNDDQK
-221 ALFAGVKVNDVVT
+221 ALFAGSKVNDVVT
-234 FNPSVAFDGNEAELA
+234 FNPCVAFDNNEAELV

-269 VAEITRFV
+269 ITEITRFV

-282 QNVFD
+282 QTVFD
-287 AAFGKDA
+287 AAFGKDVVTNEA
-294 VKSEEEFRAK
+294 DFRAK
-304 ISEQFEARFEV
+304 IAEQFEARFEV
-315 ESDYKLLMDVRK
+315 ESDYKLLMDVRT

-332 VGKLEFNESIL
+332 VGKLEYDEAIL
-343 RRIMDTNKAEGAE
+343 RRIMDGSKQPGET
-356 AVSEE
+356 VSEE
-361 DFQKSLTE
+361 EFQKSLTE

-382 FEVKVDDNDVLSV
+382 FEIKVDDNDVLDV
-395 AKDATRDQF
+395 AKAATRDQF
-404 AQYGMANVPDDLLE
+404 AQYGMANVPEDLLE

-439 DVKLIAAIKGA
+439 DVKLINAIKGV